1 MLSACAK
8 PIAEKENGMT
18 SKNKKNRSGD
28 DDAPELTKELA
39 VKLRPAKEIF
49 PAALYQQLA
58 ARKPGQRG
66 KQKKPTKKPVY
77 LRLDPEVLA
86 HFKSTG
92 AGWQSR
98 INNFLKAAVTNVVV

>member
-1 MLSACAK
+1 MAR
-8 PIAEKENGMT
+8 
-18 SKNKKNRSGD
+18 KKIPWDD
-28 DDAPELTKELA
+28 DDAPELTDEIMA
-39 VKLRPAKEIF
+39 RLRPAREVL
-49 PAALYQQLA
+49 PPDLYAALT

-77 LRLDPEVLA
+77 IRLDPEVLA

-98 INNFLKAAVTNVVV
+98 INNFLKAAVHNLIV